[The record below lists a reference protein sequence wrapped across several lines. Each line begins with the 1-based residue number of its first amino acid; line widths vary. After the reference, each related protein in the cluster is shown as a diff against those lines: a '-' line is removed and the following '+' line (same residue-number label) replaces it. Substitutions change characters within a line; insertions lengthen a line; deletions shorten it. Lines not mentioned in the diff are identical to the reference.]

1 MSEKLSRITKLL
13 RPMTSHLTKRQF
25 ILQVWRKIGADLVGG
40 IELQRINEELVKKF
54 GPGGAESPAAL
65 ARVLADEGAR
75 LKHPEVLETDTIW
88 REQQLYSLFAPG
100 EIDFNN
106 LAASLESIAKL
117 DALYRQFLAEGDD
130 PGAEQVREFAREVKL
145 GLQRSASPVM
155 ASEVIEWLTI
165 WLQTPQMLGEW
176 LDLRLKSPGF
186 QKKFGSRP

>member
-130 PGAEQVREFAREVKL
+130 PDLVVGAQPIFGDHPSRLRRVSRSR
-145 GLQRSASPVM
+145 GRSAPRKTAEADDQNGRQHRQPSHL
-155 ASEVIEWLTI
+155 A
-165 WLQTPQMLGEW
+165 
-176 LDLRLKSPGF
+176 
-186 QKKFGSRP
+186 